1 MSGGRVA
8 LTAVGDDPPD
18 AVLRK
23 APLRIQRR
31 ITLELDA
38 CFTVKVLLIQLPA
51 SQESE
56 LPFHLPLLWQ
66 WAVARVDHRRDRPVQ
81 ASREFPRWGAL
92 LSPPSLR
99 APGRPFLP
107 RRRGLPSNELPAQLD
122 SRGRSTS
129 RPPATRSRLLAL
141 PRRGGH
147 GSGSLQPDHLDGRFR
162 GNDRDGARVWWLRQ
176 SESVCATN
184 LSSPVPSRANRIW
197 SPRTRAAPE
206 PYSLCCG
213 RGSRGLRS
221 APAKPDAASPIVT
234 SQPRSRNEG
243 Q

>member
-56 LPFHLPLLWQ
+56 PPF
-66 WAVARVDHRRDRPVQ
+66 
-81 ASREFPRWGAL
+81 
-92 LSPPSLR
+92 
-99 APGRPFLP
+99 
-107 RRRGLPSNELPAQLD
+107 
-122 SRGRSTS
+122 
-129 RPPATRSRLLAL
+129 
-141 PRRGGH
+141 
-147 GSGSLQPDHLDGRFR
+147 HLDGRFR

-184 LSSPVPSRANRIW
+184 LSSPVPSRGNRIW

-234 SQPRSRNEG
+234 S
-243 Q
+243 

>member
-1 MSGGRVA
+1 VA

-107 RRRGLPSNELPAQLD
+107 RRRACRRTSFQLNLIRADGQRVGLP
-122 SRGRSTS
+122 
-129 RPPATRSRLLAL
+129 RP
-141 PRRGGH
+141 
-147 GSGSLQPDHLDGRFR
+147 
-162 GNDRDGARVWWLRQ
+162 
-176 SESVCATN
+176 
-184 LSSPVPSRANRIW
+184 
-197 SPRTRAAPE
+197 
-206 PYSLCCG
+206 
-213 RGSRGLRS
+213 
-221 APAKPDAASPIVT
+221 APAFSPSPGGAATGPVLCSRITWMAASAATI
-234 SQPRSRNEG
+234 G
-243 Q
+243 MGLAFGG